1 MDWTI
6 SVTLL
11 RIELFLVGVFN
22 ILWKKALF
30 ARFPV
35 SSYKKRDNFSWY
47 CEQDIASRPAMSAFF
62 CVGISFPTRLPWCP
76 RFGDRVRHKSH
87 QQTIEKIKCSFSSDG
102 FFLVF
107 LVRARPGMTT
117 RPGQLGKAFI
127 KIHKGRLFS
136 SDFPSRVMRT
146 KTFQTFPLAPQTVLW
161 VKLKKMFLSLKT
173 KPKTSCRDPLHDIVL
188 ICLAY
193 PSHLVL
199 QN

>member
-47 CEQDIASRPAMSAFF
+47 CEQDIASRPAMSTFF

-87 QQTIEKIKCSFSSDG
+87 QQTAEKNQVFFFFWWI
-102 FFLVF
+102 FLVF
-107 LVRARPGMTT
+107 LLRACPGMTT
-117 RPGQLGKAFI
+117 RVGSLARPLLRSTKGVCSRLTSLLELWEQKHFKLFRWH
-127 KIHKGRLFS
+127 HKPFS
-136 SDFPSRVMRT
+136 GCNQRKCFA
-146 KTFQTFPLAPQTVLW
+146 L
-161 VKLKKMFLSLKT
+161 
-173 KPKTSCRDPLHDIVL
+173 
-188 ICLAY
+188 
-193 PSHLVL
+193 
-199 QN
+199 

>member
-1 MDWTI
+1 MI
-6 SVTLL
+6 KSP
-11 RIELFLVGVFN
+11 FFS
-22 ILWKKALF
+22 
-30 ARFPV
+30 PV

-87 QQTIEKIKCSFSSDG
+87 QQSTEKKSSVLFLLWIFFSI
-102 FFLVF
+102 FTE
-107 LVRARPGMTT
+107 GMSWNDHKG
-117 RPGQLGKAFI
+117 GQLGKAFVMF
-127 KIHKGRLFS
+127 HKGRLFS

-146 KTFQTFPLAPQTVLW
+146 KTFQTFPLAPHTVLW

-188 ICLAY
+188 TCLAY
-193 PSHLVL
+193 PSQLVL